1 MSRPAPTTSGDRWRG
16 RPAILLRGIAG
27 ALASAADGW
36 GRGGGVSRPA
46 LMRAGAAGC
55 LLLAFA
61 PAPDSHAQRI
71 DRLFSTPEQRAVLDG
86 MRDDPGLGGK
96 PAPAAA
102 AAKPEP
108 AADADPE
115 SMPDPAA
122 PAVTINGIVLRGG
135 VQRVSWINGVA
146 VDAGAA
152 APGGIRIDAGR
163 VPDGRFRVRLPDGRS
178 TIDLKPGQKAGVVK
192 GRVLEAELV
201 VGPVHDVGPVR
212 LALLARRLPRNHHP
226 HRHAEEPVDL
236 PHPVGVAA
244 GEVVVEGDD
253 VDAVPAEGVQVGGQG
268 RHQGLPLAGAH
279 LRDPALVEHEA
290 ADELH
295 VEMAHLERAPP
306 GLAHD
311 RERFGDQ
318 GVERL
323 PGRPPGAQALG
334 DGGELGVVP
343 APQAGLQRVDRGHRA
358 AIPAQQT
365 LVARPDHP
373 AQDVRHHV
381 LSSS

>member
-16 RPAILLRGIAG
+16 RPAVPLRGIAG

-36 GRGGGVSRPA
+36 GRGGDVSRPA

-55 LLLAFA
+55 LLLVFA

-102 AAKPEP
+102 AAKPESEP

-115 SMPDPAA
+115 SMPDPVA
-122 PAVTINGIVLRGG
+122 PAVTINGVVLRGG

-152 APGGIRIDAGR
+152 APGGIRIDADR

-192 GRVLEAELV
+192 GRVLEAY
-201 VGPVHDVGPVR
+201 
-212 LALLARRLPRNHHP
+212 
-226 HRHAEEPVDL
+226 
-236 PHPVGVAA
+236 
-244 GEVVVEGDD
+244 
-253 VDAVPAEGVQVGGQG
+253 
-268 RHQGLPLAGAH
+268 
-279 LRDPALVEHEA
+279 
-290 ADELH
+290 
-295 VEMAHLERAPP
+295 ERAPAQDGAAP
-306 GLAHD
+306 GGRTAIGSGAAAPPP
-311 RERFGDQ
+311 EGGTAGDLDGA
-318 GVERL
+318 GVSSPFSAPRAAGGAAAEAAAASAAPAPSTGSDGP
-323 PGRPPGAQALG
+323 PGPARPPALPASLLRALLRQA
-334 DGGELGVVP
+334 GVVP
-343 APQAGLQRVDRGHRA
+343 TVPPVRTVPDAPQA
-358 AIPAQQT
+358 
-365 LVARPDHP
+365 
-373 AQDVRHHV
+373 RHE
-381 LSSS
+381 